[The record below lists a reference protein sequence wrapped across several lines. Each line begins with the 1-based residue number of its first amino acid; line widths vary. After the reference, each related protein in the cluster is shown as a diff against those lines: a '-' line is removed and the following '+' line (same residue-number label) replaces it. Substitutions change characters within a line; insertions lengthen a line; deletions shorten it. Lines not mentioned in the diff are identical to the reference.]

1 MPSFADSIDII
12 YHSREILIIVTRV
25 LEFFQFIQKWKRY
38 YLIKVE
44 IDDLNL
50 EIEIV
55 FYHVFRV
62 KMKV

>member
-12 YHSREILIIVTRV
+12 YHSREIFIIVTRV
-25 LEFFQFIQKWKRY
+25 LEFFQFIWKWKRY